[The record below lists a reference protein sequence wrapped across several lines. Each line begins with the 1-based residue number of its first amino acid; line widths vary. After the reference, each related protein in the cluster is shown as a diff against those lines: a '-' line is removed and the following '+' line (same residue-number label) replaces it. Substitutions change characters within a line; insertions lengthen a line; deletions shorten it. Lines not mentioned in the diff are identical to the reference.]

1 MKKLLTLLIVGLV
14 LGISSAAYA
23 REDMQDWAKELLRN
37 WTEGY
42 ENGCEAATG
51 GLASLDSDELK
62 ELRAMIVADME
73 SGEGKIVRPMYG
85 PAGREALKMLNTI
98 DDLLGQLSYDRI
110 VVGEL
115 MHTDEPAMHVVFY
128 DIKTEDG
135 EIIEDVKVGQWTLKP
150 DCGFREKT
158 GVMYKLY
165 LEKNTIQKIG
175 LIEAVR

>member
-1 MKKLLTLLIVGLV
+1 M
-14 LGISSAAYA
+14 
-23 REDMQDWAKELLRN
+23 
-37 WTEGY
+37 
-42 ENGCEAATG
+42 
-51 GLASLDSDELK
+51 
-62 ELRAMIVADME
+62 
-73 SGEGKIVRPMYG
+73 
-85 PAGREALKMLNTI
+85 
-98 DDLLGQLSYDRI
+98 
-110 VVGEL
+110 GEL

-135 EIIEDVKVGQWTLKP
+135 EIIKDVKVGQWTLKP